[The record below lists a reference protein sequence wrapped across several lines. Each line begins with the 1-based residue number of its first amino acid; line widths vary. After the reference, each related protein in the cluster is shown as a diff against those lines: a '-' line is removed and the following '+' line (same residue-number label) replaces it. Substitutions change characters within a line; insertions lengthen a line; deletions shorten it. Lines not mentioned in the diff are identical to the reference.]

1 MKMEIASLKNLK
13 VNCFNQQ
20 LTPSKRWFYKLQYIV
35 DPVAL
40 VPYVCPG
47 KKKELAYELKKA
59 GLSVPEG
66 ILTKEELVEA
76 LKVLKK

>member
-20 LTPSKRWFYKLQYIV
+20 LTPSKRWFYKLQYRV

-47 KKKELAYELKKA
+47 KKKELAYELKEPA
-59 GLSVPEG
+59 TRRCNLWDPWS
-66 ILTKEELVEA
+66 A
-76 LKVLKK
+76 LK